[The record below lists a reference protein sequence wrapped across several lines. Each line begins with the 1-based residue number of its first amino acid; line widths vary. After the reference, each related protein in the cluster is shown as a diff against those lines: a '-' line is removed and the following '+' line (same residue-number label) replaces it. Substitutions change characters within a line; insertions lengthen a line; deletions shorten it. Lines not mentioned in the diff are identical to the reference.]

1 MSKQKE
7 ASALEKEET
16 VEDTSQDGHVSQA
29 GQDPLKKATPSENFD
44 NENHDDIKTEVN
56 NESFDGANNIS
67 GLDFEYGDLW
77 ENGDNPWPPQEA
89 VVGDEK
95 AIVGPTT
102 PQPKAHVEIAA
113 VDVVA
118 AEEDPSLEP
127 PFRSEMGGRLSMS
140 RNSCT

>member
-1 MSKQKE
+1 ME
-7 ASALEKEET
+7 G
-16 VEDTSQDGHVSQA
+16 TSQDGHVSQA

-67 GLDFEYGDLW
+67 GLDFEDGDLW

-95 AIVGPTT
+95 VIVGPTT
-102 PQPKAHVEIAA
+102 PQPKAHV
-113 VDVVA
+113 
-118 AEEDPSLEP
+118 S
-127 PFRSEMGGRLSMS
+127 
-140 RNSCT
+140 